1 MGVAM
6 PKMRTFKFWNE
17 TGLEKETEQL
27 SLKRAVKAIQGDYK
41 DQFIG
46 VEYITKKGK
55 QIEQRIKLPYGRKYR
70 QALAQEAKRAAA
82 KKAMEKR

>member
-1 MGVAM
+1 
-6 PKMRTFKFWNE
+6 MRTFKFWNE

-27 SLKRAVKAIQGDYK
+27 SLKKAVKSVQGDYK

>member
-1 MGVAM
+1 M
-6 PKMRTFKFWNE
+6 PKMRMFQFWNE
-17 TGLEKETEQL
+17 TGLKKETEQL
-27 SLKRAVKAIQGDYK
+27 SLKRAVKAVQGDYK

-46 VEYITKKGK
+46 VEYTTKKGK

>member
-1 MGVAM
+1 M
-6 PKMRTFKFWNE
+6 PKMRMFKFWNE

-27 SLKRAVKAIQGDYK
+27 SLKRAVKAVQGDYK

-46 VEYITKKGK
+46 VEYTTKKGK

>member
-1 MGVAM
+1 M

-70 QALAQEAKRAAA
+70 QALAAEAKREARKAAE
-82 KKAMEKR
+82 MRR